1 MGAFDN
7 HKFEELYNRI
17 EKLEAAVIDLSK
29 PKKKAPAKK
38 KTTKKDEE

>member
-7 HKFEELYNRI
+7 HKFEELYSRI
-17 EKLEAAVIDLSK
+17 EKVEAAILELSK
-29 PKKKAPAKK
+29 PKKKTPAKK